1 MPETPGERDRAPLFT
16 KLDEKTAF
24 KGAVIRVGVAT
35 YAGPDGDTFER
46 DIVHHGGAV
55 VVVPLDGDGNVIL
68 VHQYRTAIGREI
80 LEVPAG
86 KRDVD
91 GEAPDRTARRE
102 LAEEVGR
109 KAARLDPLAEFY
121 NSPGFADEYTYLYL
135 ARDLTE
141 VPLDRQGH
149 EEQVM
154 EVVTVPLGEAL
165 GLIDRGEII
174 DAKTIIGLTLTERLL
189 ARGL

>member
-1 MPETPGERDRAPLFT
+1 MPEIPGEKDRAALFT
-16 KLDEKTAF
+16 KLGEKTVF
-24 KGAVIRVGVAT
+24 KGVVIRVGVAT

-46 DIVHHGGAV
+46 DIVHHAGAV

-68 VHQYRTAIGREI
+68 VRQYRTAIGREI

-91 GEAPDRTARRE
+91 GEAPDRTAHRE

-109 KAARLDPLAEFY
+109 QAARLDPLAEFY
-121 NSPGFADEYTYLYL
+121 NSPGFADEYTYMYL

-165 GLIDRGEII
+165 GLIDQGEII